1 VEEFFEIKG
10 LTFSEMKKLVERIKY
25 EGKAPFFHYT
35 ERAGAILKGPLIDEI
50 IADLYSTFNKS
61 IHVGFIVPYKYK
73 NDVAK
78 EINGY
83 GE

>member
-1 VEEFFEIKG
+1 MEEFFEIEG
-10 LTFSEMKKLVERIKY
+10 LTFSEMKKSVDKIKY

-50 IADLYSTFNKS
+50 IGDLYSTFNKS
-61 IHVGFIVPYKYK
+61 IHVGFIVPYKHK
-73 NDVAK
+73 DDVAK

-83 GE
+83 GG